1 MKKIVKALFLLVGAV
16 AVLSACTDDAD
27 YTWAEK
33 ETGQK
38 FWFSNTAQ
46 TAYELDEN
54 QSSVSFWVYRNNTDE
69 ALTVDI
75 DAACTTE
82 GAEELFTIPA
92 QAVFA
97 AGEDKARVR
106 VLFKFSE
113 IEAEKKYEF
122 EAAVKDAANV
132 SNWGADKLEFSLVFN
147 PDWDPAGSGE
157 LTILAYAA
165 FELPATATV
174 PIQHKPGT
182 NFYRLPR
189 YVAYYM
195 EENADVLISDGYDGD
210 EEAFKTDLESAYKE
224 SAHLVFQLNDE
235 NLNDSKPDWNFYKL
249 REQVQDKESFLWGGY
264 ITDYLTGLFRYLFA
278 TDNTKDFAQF
288 KEDCSFSSNSSID
301 HYYYF
306 DAMLWLGSSLY
317 QEYGMSFNW
326 TNNTLVPA
334 EEWAIETDYN
344 TDFNYVDVNDA
355 TFTSTGFPDIAA
367 STVKIQQATDVEG
380 LFYIPDAFGVAGKG
394 LAFYADANGAI
405 TIPADQPT
413 GIQQQGMEVMAGQG
427 SDKSLIK
434 ADGTYELNVEYYM
447 IEEKVKE
454 ADLPAAG
461 SDTPAA
467 GGTKVEPAQDPD
479 DPAYEWP
486 SGTVG
491 VGERYEIVPE
501 GPEPEPTPVPEPEPV
516 IETRR
521 ISLGSFVEKFV
532 TTPASLDDFC
542 GTYEL
547 NAVNFGA
554 YYLGE
559 YISYYPEVQNTVG
572 PLEVTV
578 EKGKNENEVIIT
590 GLFSGA
596 VNGDFVFDG
605 EKYEGKDKITGIW
618 NPVGNY
624 ILIYPQTL
632 KDKITFPSTATG
644 KPDRTFELKFSPVA
658 ATINNGKAECE
669 ASQQPLAIY
678 PTESGLE
685 IGAASQESEA
695 VIGYAFYSSYDGFEE
710 PINYDMPVG
719 IELTKK

>member
-1 MKKIVKALFLLVGAV
+1 MKKIVKALFLLVGAA
-16 AVLSACTDDAD
+16 AVFSACTDDPD

-38 FWFSNTAQ
+38 LWFSNTAQ
-46 TAYELDEN
+46 AAYELDEN

-75 DAACTTE
+75 DAACVTE
-82 GAEELFTIPA
+82 GAENLFTVPT

-113 IEAEKKYEF
+113 IEAEKEYEF
-122 EAAVKDAANV
+122 EAAVKGANV
-132 SNWGADKLEFSLVFN
+132 SKYGTDKLAFSLAFN
-147 PDWDPAGSGE
+147 PDWDPAGSGV
-157 LTILAYAA
+157 LTIKAYGL
-165 FELPATATV
+165 FEGLSTTVTV

-189 YVAYYM
+189 FCAYYA
-195 EENADVLISDGYDGD
+195 EKYAEDLECD
-210 EEAFKTDLESAYKE
+210 EEDIADAYKE
-224 SAHLVFQLNDE
+224 SPHLVFQLNDE
-235 NLNDSKPDWNFYKL
+235 NQNDGKPDWNFYKL
-249 REQVQDKESFLWGGY
+249 NEQVQDEGSFLFGG
-264 ITDYLTGLFRYLFA
+264 IFSDWVAGAHVFC
-278 TDNTKDFAQF
+278 TDNFIPANKDV
-288 KEDCSFSSNSSID
+288 CSFSSNSTVD
-301 HYYYF
+301 HNYNIASLF
-306 DAMLWLGSSLY
+306 SFSGSLY
-317 QEYGMSFNW
+317 YGGFTFNW

-334 EEWAIETDYN
+334 EEWIIETDYN
-344 TDFNYVDVNDA
+344 ADFNYVDVKDA
-355 TFTSTGFPDIAA
+355 TFSSAGFPAISDSA
-367 STVKIQQATDVEG
+367 VKIQQATDVEG

-394 LAFYADANGAI
+394 LAFYADADGTI

-413 GIQQQGMEVMAGQG
+413 GIYQQGMEVMAGQG
-427 SDKSLIK
+427 SDKSHIK

-454 ADLPAAG
+454 ADLPPADD
-461 SDTPAA
+461 DTPSAS
-467 GGTKVEPAQDPD
+467 GNKVEPAQDPD

-501 GPEPEPTPVPEPEPV
+501 EPEPAPTPVPEPEPV

-532 TTPASLDDFC
+532 TTPASLDAFC

-547 NAVNFGA
+547 NADNFGL
-554 YYLGE
+554 YYLDE
-559 YISYYPEVQNTVG
+559 NIDNYPDVKATVG

-578 EKGKNENEVIIT
+578 AKGEKENEVVIT

-596 VNGDFVFDG
+596 ANGDFGFDG
-605 EKYEGKDKITGIW
+605 EKYKGKDKVTGVW

-632 KDKITFPSTATG
+632 KDKITFPSTGTG
-644 KPDRTFELKFSPVA
+644 KPDRTFELKISPVDVES
-658 ATINNGKAECE
+658 GE
-669 ASQQPLAIY
+669 ASEQPLAIY
-678 PTESGLE
+678 LTDDGLV
-685 IGAASQESEA
+685 IAAASEESQSVTA
-695 VIGYAFYSSYDGFEE
+695 YAFYSSYDGFSE
-710 PINYDMPVG
+710 PINYDMPFNNIV
-719 IELTKK
+719 LTKK

>member
-1 MKKIVKALFLLVGAV
+1 MKKILKALFLLVGAV
-16 AVLSACTDDAD
+16 AVFSACTDDPD

-33 ETGQK
+33 EAGQK
-38 FWFSNTAQ
+38 LWFSNTAQ

-54 QSSVSFWVYRNNTDE
+54 QSSVSFWLYRNNTDE

-75 DAACTTE
+75 DAACTTK
-82 GAEELFTIPA
+82 GGGNLFTIPA

-122 EAAVKDAANV
+122 EAAVKDAAHV
-132 SNWGADKLEFSLVFN
+132 SDYGVDKLSFSLVFN
-147 PDWDPAGSGE
+147 PDWDTVGSGV
-157 LTILAYAA
+157 LTIGAYSL
-165 FELPATATV
+165 FGLPTTVTV

-189 YVAYYM
+189 FFAYYCEAHA
-195 EENADVLISDGYDGD
+195 EEIGAED
-210 EEAFKTDLESAYKE
+210 EEIADAYKE
-224 SAHLVFQLNDE
+224 SDHLVFQLNDE
-235 NLNDSKPDWNFYKL
+235 NLNDGKADWNFYKQS
-249 REQVQDKESFLWGGY
+249 EQVQDEGSFLYGAL
-264 ITDYLTGLFRYLFA
+264 ISDYVVGHAHAFC
-278 TDNTKDFAQF
+278 TDNYLKGY
-288 KEDCSFSSNSSID
+288 KSYCNFSSNSTVD
-301 HYYYF
+301 HNYAIGTIFVYQ
-306 DAMLWLGSSLY
+306 GSPHSPQTLA
-317 QEYGMSFNW
+317 FNW

-334 EEWAIETDYN
+334 EEWIIETDYN
-344 TDFNYVDVNDA
+344 ADFNYEDVKDA
-355 TFTSTGFPDIAA
+355 TFTSTGFPAIAA
-367 STVKIQQATDVEG
+367 TAVKIQQATDVEG
-380 LFYIPDAFGVAGKG
+380 LFYIPEAFGVAGKG
-394 LAFYADANGAI
+394 LAFYADADGEI

-413 GIQQQGMEVMAGQG
+413 GIMQQGMEVMAGQG
-427 SDKSLIK
+427 SEKSLIK

-454 ADLPAAG
+454 ADLPATDG
-461 SDTPAA
+461 DTPTA
-467 GGTKVEPAQDPD
+467 GGNKVEPAQDPD
-479 DPAYEWP
+479 DSAYEWP

-501 GPEPEPTPVPEPEPV
+501 EPAPAPTPVPEPEPI

-547 NAVNFGA
+547 NAANFGQT
-554 YYLGE
+554 YLDK
-559 YISYYPEVQNTVG
+559 YLPNYPDVAATVG

-578 EKGKNENEVIIT
+578 AKGEKENEVVIT

-596 VNGDFVFDG
+596 ANGDFVFDG
-605 EKYEGKDKITGIW
+605 EGYKGKDKVTGVW
-618 NPVGNY
+618 NSVGNY

-644 KPDRTFELKFSPVA
+644 KPDRAFELMFSPLDCDSGA
-658 ATINNGKAECE
+658 

-678 PTESGLE
+678 PTAGGLE
-685 IGAASQESEA
+685 IGAASQESET
-695 VIGYAFYSSYDGFEE
+695 VMGYAFYSSYDGFGE
-710 PINYDMPVG
+710 PINYDMPANIV
-719 IELTKK
+719 LTKK